1 MTSGEKFLIMTEVLM
16 SEIEIEGEKETE
28 LDSTDSVITDT
39 IKPFSD
45 EIFSCF
51 QGKHD
56 SLDIPQ
62 GAKVALKT
70 LCKFVSVLT
79 NREFGK
85 TEKIC

>member
-1 MTSGEKFLIMTEVLM
+1 MTEALM

-28 LDSTDSVITDT
+28 LDSTDGVITDT

-70 LCKFVSVLT
+70 LNLYLF
-79 NREFGK
+79 
-85 TEKIC
+85 